1 MASSYSSLNFDGQLR
16 VDANHAMNPQ
26 YAPNSFTNKFR
37 PDTAEAPY
45 QLADPNVSRK
55 SHFFHE
61 GKDSEYDQ
69 ARNLYMNAMDA
80 QARQH
85 LHANTARLLKL
96 VEYPEIQVKYL
107 AQAFRIAPEYAKG
120 IYNLLPEKRFAFEEV
135 QGRAGEEAEKWGK
148 EAKSGLVLRRISWW
162 ASVLP
167 CLSIIPEMFPVEFH
181 CASQVLLVT

>member
-1 MASSYSSLNFDGQLR
+1 MASSYSSLNFDGPLR

-69 ARNLYMNAMDA
+69 ARNLYMNVMDA
-80 QARQH
+80 RARQH

-148 EAKSGLVLRRISWW
+148 EAKFRPSAATDKLVGKCP
-162 ASVLP
+162 A
-167 CLSIIPEMFPVEFH
+167 MPVYN
-181 CASQVLLVT
+181 S